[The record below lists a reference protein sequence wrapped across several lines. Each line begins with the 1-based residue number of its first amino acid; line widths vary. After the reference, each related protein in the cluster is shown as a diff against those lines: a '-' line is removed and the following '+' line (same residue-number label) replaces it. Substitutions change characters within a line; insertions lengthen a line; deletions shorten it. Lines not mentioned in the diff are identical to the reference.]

1 MINKFKELMME
12 DDLIEYFLKWE
23 LEWLI
28 PCKYED
34 KVKEIKKQ
42 LNLS

>member
-1 MINKFKELMME
+1 ME

-28 PCKYED
+28 SCEYEED
-34 KVKEIKKQ
+34 VKRIKEKMK
-42 LNLS
+42 